1 MKRLPRG
8 IPLWLRILPVKG
20 VGSNPGQGT
29 KVPYAMGCGQFFF
42 NSKKKK
48 RTPVPFLSC
57 PQIPAPQISD
67 LLLSLN

>member
-29 KVPYAMGCGQFFF
+29 KVPYAMGCSQFFF

-48 RTPVPFLSC
+48 NSC
-57 PQIPAPQISD
+57 AFSQLPPNSSPTD
-67 LLLSLN
+67 L